1 MHKGSNPIF
10 VTKKNE
16 YITGIGHTFGEVYY
30 TFYTPNHMFIYYIN
44 INKHFFSVFSL
55 LLVDLLLCFVAVSEY
70 HGCRLSVTATAG
82 GQGLPML
89 AVIISSNKNKSSILI
104 CGVSPR
110 WWLFT
115 NHLKNMPKS
124 QIGNQNIPKV
134 REKNKKWNHHLEPKL
149 QNMQKRSKHCFT
161 FAMFF

>member
-10 VTKKNE
+10 YNE
-16 YITGIGHTFGEVYY
+16 KWIYHWHWTYIRERSIYILHPK
-30 TFYTPNHMFIYYIN
+30 PNMFIYH
-44 INKHFFSVFSL
+44 INKHVLRLFSL
-55 LLVDLLLCFVAVSEY
+55 LLLDLLLCFVAVSEY

-89 AVIISSNKNKSSILI
+89 AVSISSKKNKCSILI

-115 NHLKNMPKS
+115 THLKMQKKS
-124 QIGNQNIPKV
+124 QIGNHFPKSQG
-134 REKNKKWNHHLEPKL
+134 KKQKWNHHLEANWKIYANGP
-149 QNMQKRSKHCFT
+149 NNYFM
-161 FAMFF
+161 FAMFL